1 MTLVERTRIPER
13 RDWREKV
20 ESLGFIFHTVNGE
33 PYWNER
39 ACYRF
44 SPQQID
50 VIEQATNDLHSMCLS
65 AVDYVLANERLG
77 QMGIPDDLAP
87 LIAASWDQD
96 HPTMYGRFDLAY
108 DGQGTPKMLEYN
120 ADTPT
125 SLREAA
131 VIQWQW
137 LEDVCPKADQFN
149 SIHEKLLDA
158 WRWMKDHALHGE
170 RLHLASLEDVEDEI
184 TVAYMMDVASQAGIE
199 TNRMLMKDIGWDAGR
214 SAFVDLKGGVIKNLF
229 KLYPWEWIASDR
241 FWPNVHTC
249 FDRMLWIEPAWK
261 VVLSSKGILP
271 ILWELY
277 PGHPLLLEA
286 YFDEPNGMF
295 EHVRKP
301 LFSREGANVT
311 MTSRAGTFETG
322 GDYGGEGHVF
332 QALAT
337 LPSFDGN
344 YPVLGSWIIGDSAC
358 GMGIRESRT
367 PITGN
372 ESCFVPHFFEG

>member
-1 MTLVERTRIPER
+1 MRIPER
-13 RDWREKV
+13 RNWREKV
-20 ESLGFIFHTVNGE
+20 ESLGFVFHTVNGE

-39 ACYRF
+39 VCYRF
-44 SPQQID
+44 APHQID
-50 VIEQATNDLHSMCLS
+50 TIEQATNDLHAMCLA
-65 AVDYVLANERLG
+65 AVEYVLANGRLV

-87 LIAASWDQD
+87 LIFTSWDQD

-108 DGQGTPKMLEYN
+108 DGQGPPKMLEYN

-125 SLREAA
+125 SLLEAA
-131 VIQWQW
+131 VVQWQW

-158 WRWMKDHALHGE
+158 WRWMKGNALHGE

-184 TVAYMMDVASQAGIE
+184 TVAYMMDVASQAGID
-199 TNRMLMKDIGWDAGR
+199 TNRMLIKDIGWDAGR
-214 SAFVDLKGGVIKNLF
+214 GTFVDLEGGAIRNMF
-229 KLYPWEWIASDR
+229 KLYPWEWMAADA
-241 FWPNVHTC
+241 FWPNVHAC
-249 FDRMLWIEPAWK
+249 FGAMLWIEPAWK
-261 VVLSSKGILP
+261 TVLSSKGILP

-286 YFDEPNGMF
+286 YFDEPNGMA

-311 MTSRAGTFETG
+311 MTSRRGTFETG
-322 GDYGGEGHVF
+322 GDYGGEGHIF
-332 QALAT
+332 QALAPI
-337 LPSFDGN
+337 PSFDGN
-344 YPVLGSWIIGDSAC
+344 YPVLGSWIIGDAAC

-372 ESCFVPHFFEG
+372 ESCFVPHFFEE